1 MRVLVVG
8 QGAREHA
15 IIHALHLSPT
25 VSQIHVAPGSD
36 GMQRLAICHPTV
48 LDNDIEGQVS
58 LALQLRVDLVVVG
71 PERPLVLGLT
81 DRLREKGIAVFGPS
95 KEAARLEGSK
105 VYAKEFL
112 QEHFVPTARSHVV
125 TSVSET
131 LEAAKSYE
139 APWVLKADGL
149 AAGKGVTINR
159 TLDELKD
166 SAERLFVKRE
176 LGEAGSKALLEEFMP
191 GYELSYLIL
200 TNGKSYQSLPVA
212 QDHKRLGDGD
222 RGPNTGGMGSIA
234 PIALAPGLE
243 SEIRTKIMAPIMA
256 GLQIKQLAY
265 RGVLYV
271 GLMVTQQGVR
281 VVEFNC
287 RFGDPETQVQLP
299 LLEGDWAR
307 IFQEIAS
314 GGLPSDLRWR
324 PLHSACVVLAARGYP
339 EAVAKGDEISGD
351 SLLSTPS
358 AYFLHAGTRL
368 DEGTWKTAGGRVISC
383 VGLGSSREESLAHA
397 YELAGQLSWSGMQYR
412 KDIGRSEH

>member
-15 IIHALHLSPT
+15 IIHALHLSPA
-25 VSQIHVAPGSD
+25 VGQIHVAPGSD
-36 GMQRLAICHPTV
+36 GMQRLAICHPHI
-48 LDNDIEGQVS
+48 LDNDIDGQVQ
-58 LALQLRVDLVVVG
+58 LAIQLRVDLVIVG

-95 KEAARLEGSK
+95 KEAAQLEGSK

-125 TSVSET
+125 TTVEET
-131 LEAAKSYE
+131 LAAAEEYE

-149 AAGKGVTINR
+149 AAGKGVTINH
-159 TLDELKD
+159 TLKELKN
-166 SAERLFVKRE
+166 SAERLFEKRE
-176 LGEAGSKALLEEFMP
+176 LGEAGSKALLEEYMP

-212 QDHKRLGDGD
+212 QDHKRLSDGD
-222 RGPNTGGMGSIA
+222 RGPNTGGMGAIA
-234 PIALAPGLE
+234 PIALAPALE
-243 SEIRTKIMAPIMA
+243 SEIRTKIMSPIMA

-271 GLMVTQQGVR
+271 GLMVTPQGVR

-299 LLEGDWAR
+299 LLDGDWAKV
-307 IFQEIAS
+307 FLEIAN
-314 GGLPSDLRWR
+314 GGLPSELRWR
-324 PLHSACVVLAARGYP
+324 PLHSACVVLASRGYP
-339 EAVAKGDEISGD
+339 EAPAKGDEIVGD
-351 SLLSTPS
+351 SLRSTPS

-368 DEGTWKTAGGRVISC
+368 ESGVWKTAGGRVISC
-383 VGLGSSREESLAHA
+383 VGLGSSREESLVHA
-397 YELAGQLSWSGMQYR
+397 YELARQLSWNGMQYR
-412 KDIGRSEH
+412 KDIGLLEH